1 MDAQLDPLL
10 VEHREALLTIAKR
23 RGLANVRVFG
33 SMARGDAHAES
44 DVDLL
49 VELLPDASG
58 LALGGM
64 MGDAER
70 LLGRRVDVVT
80 IAALA
85 PAIRA
90 RALRDAVPL

>member
-1 MDAQLDPLL
+1 MGAQLDPLL
-10 VEHREALLTIAKR
+10 VEHREALLAMAKR
-23 RGLANVRVFG
+23 RGLVNVRVFG
-33 SMARGDAHAES
+33 SMARGDARAES

-49 VELLPDASG
+49 VELLPNASG

-64 MGDAER
+64 IGDAER

-80 IAALA
+80 VSALA